1 MDIFFLPT
9 CQISSQLC
17 GVIRHSDIM
26 TVETKFSSS
35 LFHVICYFFPN
46 LFWKSTLDFKSNY
59 EISCFSCCSVQVE
72 SINTSSKVVIDSNVC
87 SCSVF
92 GLVNARCHCTG
103 CETINDFSDCNFAD
117 KVMFLPNLKSRS
129 WNVLFL
135 CNLPS
140 QGYRF
145 WWSESKTDSFSFFH
159 LFTIAF
165 KRNPNSGIVE
175 LIYVLDEIYTDDI
188 DQKYRTRFFPVSI
201 SFRH

>member
-1 MDIFFLPT
+1 MDIFFFFRLVKYPLSCPAWYDIPT
-9 CQISSQLC
+9 SWLLKPSSARRC
-17 GVIRHSDIM
+17 FMSFV
-26 TVETKFSSS
+26 T
-35 LFHVICYFFPN
+35 FPN

-59 EISCFSCCSVQVE
+59 KISCFSCCSVRFE
-72 SINTSSKVVIDSNVC
+72 SINTSCKVVIDSDVC

-103 CETINDFSDCNFAD
+103 CETIKDFSDCNFAD

-129 WNVLFL
+129 WNVLFS

-175 LIYVLDEIYTDDI
+175 LIYVLDEIYTDNI